1 MASNPEQLEAGE
13 HSHSGRLLLRMP
25 KQLHAELAARSDREG
40 VSLNQWIVAALSR
53 AAAGE
58 DEPAGVERRSR
69 TVPRELRVA
78 LIVNA
83 FVVAAAAAIAI
94 ALIVIAWN

>member
-25 KQLHAELAARSDREG
+25 KPLHAELAARSDREG

-53 AAAGE
+53 AVAGD
-58 DEPAGVERRSR
+58 DEPAEVERRSR
-69 TVPRELRVA
+69 TIPRELRVA

-83 FVVAAAAAIAI
+83 FAAVIAI